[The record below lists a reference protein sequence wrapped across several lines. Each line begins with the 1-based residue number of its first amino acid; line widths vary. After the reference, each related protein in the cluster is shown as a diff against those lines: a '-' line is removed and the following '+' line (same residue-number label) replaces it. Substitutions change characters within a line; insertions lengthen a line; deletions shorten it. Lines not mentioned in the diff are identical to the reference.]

1 MSREYI
7 WGLKQAKAI
16 KCCVF
21 AQGTNRY
28 GWFRNTYRCAKELN
42 ISLLMY
48 DTSSSANYRSKFSF
62 ISLTDRMK
70 AIKKVIQHKTA
81 SCVSKYMSQK
91 DAEIKE
97 NECSFLISKCNKWTE
112 ICFPKAELLIF
123 LTPVWKR
130 TTENICLVLR
140 LSLLTT
146 ISEIFFTVCN
156 AFSFSSTFPLNVNY
170 DTWQTVLT
178 RAYRFALTQKH
189 FSTFL
194 TSILLVIIRVCK

>member
-1 MSREYI
+1 MSRKYI

-28 GWFRNTYRCAKELN
+28 GCFRNTYRCAKELN

-81 SCVSKYMSQK
+81 SCVSKY
-91 DAEIKE
+91 
-97 NECSFLISKCNKWTE
+97 
-112 ICFPKAELLIF
+112 ICH
-123 LTPVWKR
+123 KR
-130 TTENICLVLR
+130 T
-140 LSLLTT
+140 
-146 ISEIFFTVCN
+146 
-156 AFSFSSTFPLNVNY
+156 P
-170 DTWQTVLT
+170 
-178 RAYRFALTQKH
+178 K
-189 FSTFL
+189 
-194 TSILLVIIRVCK
+194 